1 MLEQND
7 LQVIREILKEE
18 LQTVKEEMKVGFE
31 KDTSLSL
38 KRFSSF

>member
-18 LQTVKEEMKVGFE
+18 LQTVKEETNLGFE
-31 KDTSLSL
+31 KWMNVLH
-38 KRFSSF
+38 